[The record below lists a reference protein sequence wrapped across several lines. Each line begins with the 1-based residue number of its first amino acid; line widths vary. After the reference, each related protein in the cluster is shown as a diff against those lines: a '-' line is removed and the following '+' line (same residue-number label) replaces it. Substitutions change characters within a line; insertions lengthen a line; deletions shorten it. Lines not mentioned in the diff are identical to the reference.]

1 MNIESKWLE
10 DLLSL
15 AKTHSFSRSAEERC
29 VTQPA
34 FSRRIK
40 ALEAALQ
47 CELVDRS
54 GTPVQ
59 LTEQGALFAV
69 TASNLINQLK
79 DSVSYLQSY
88 KQRTEVID
96 FAVSHTLSLSFFPSF
111 LNSFQQDLANI
122 STRQLVA
129 NVDDSIQALKNGI
142 SDFLIAFETPS
153 LPTEQ
158 FQKLVLQT
166 EYLIP
171 VCKGDKHGAPLYSLN
186 GEGKAP
192 IPYLS
197 YSKEVYFNRCVEGR
211 LKKSNR
217 HNILNQTFESS
228 MADSLKAMAMQG
240 LGLAWIPTFA
250 ISNELKQKSLIVCGD
265 ESWSIPLTI
274 CVYRCKRLLSDS
286 AENLWNV
293 LEQHWASK

>member
-15 AKTHSFSRSAEERC
+15 AKTHSFSLSAKERYI
-29 VTQPA
+29 TQPA

-40 ALEAALQ
+40 ALEAAVE
-47 CELVDRS
+47 CELVDRTS
-54 GTPVQ
+54 TPVR

-79 DSVSYLQSY
+79 DSVNYLQSY
-88 KQRTEVID
+88 NNRTEVID
-96 FAVSHTLSLSFFPSF
+96 FAVSHTLSLSFFPAF
-111 LNSFQQDLANI
+111 LNSLQNELANI

-142 SDFLIAFETPS
+142 TDFLIAFETPT

-166 EYLIP
+166 EHLIP
-171 VCKGDKHGAPLYSLN
+171 VCKADEHGLPLYPLN
-186 GEGKAP
+186 NENNSP

-197 YSKEVYFNRCVEGR
+197 YSKEVYFNRCVDHR
-211 LKKSNR
+211 LKNSNKKKM
-217 HNILNQTFESS
+217 LNQVFESP
-228 MADSLKAMAMQG
+228 MADSLKAMAIQG
-240 LGLAWIPTFA
+240 LGLAWVPTFA
-250 ISNELKQKSLIVCGD
+250 ISNELKQGSLVVCGD
-265 ESWSIPLTI
+265 TSWSIPLTI
-274 CVYRCKRLLSDS
+274 CVYRCNRLLSDS
-286 AENLWNV
+286 AENLWDV
-293 LEQHWASK
+293 LQQHWVSE

>member
-15 AKTHSFSRSAEERC
+15 AKTHSFSRSAKERY

-40 ALEAALQ
+40 ALEAALE
-47 CELVDRS
+47 CKLVDRS
-54 GTPVQ
+54 STPVQ

-69 TASNLINQLK
+69 TASNLINQLR

-88 KQRTEVID
+88 NKRTEVID
-96 FAVSHTLSLSFFPSF
+96 FAVSHTLSLSFFPAF
-111 LNSFQQDLANI
+111 LNSLQHELANI
-122 STRQLVA
+122 NTRQLVA

-142 SDFLIAFETPS
+142 TDFLIAFATPA

-166 EYLIP
+166 EHLIP
-171 VCKGDKHGAPLYSLN
+171 VCKADEHGMPLYSLN
-186 GEGKAP
+186 NEDDAS

-197 YSKEVYFNRCVEGR
+197 YSKEVYFNRCVDNR
-211 LKKSNR
+211 LKNSN
-217 HNILNQTFESS
+217 NNKKLNQVFESS

-240 LGLAWIPTFA
+240 LGLAWVPTFA
-250 ISNELKQKSLIVCGD
+250 ITNELKQGSLVVCGE
-265 ESWSIPLTI
+265 ESWNIPLTI
-274 CVYRCKRLLSDS
+274 CVYRCNHSLSDS

-293 LEQHWASK
+293 LQQHWVNE

>member
-15 AKTHSFSRSAEERC
+15 AKTHSFSRSAKERF

-34 FSRRIK
+34 FSRRIQ
-40 ALEAALQ
+40 ALEAAVE
-47 CELVDRS
+47 CELVDRRS
-54 GTPVQ
+54 TPVQ
-59 LTEQGALFAV
+59 LTEQGTLFAV
-69 TASNLINQLK
+69 TANNLINQLK

-88 KQRTEVID
+88 NNRAEVID
-96 FAVSHTLSLSFFPSF
+96 FAVSHTLSLSFFPAF
-111 LNSFQQDLANI
+111 LNSLQDELANT

-142 SDFLIAFETPS
+142 TDFLIAFDTPL

-166 EYLIP
+166 EHLIP
-171 VCKGDKHGAPLYSLN
+171 VCKGDEQGNPLYSLN
-186 GEGKAP
+186 DNNVT

-197 YSKEVYFNRCVEGR
+197 YSKEVYFNRCVENR
-211 LKKSNR
+211 LKSSNSQKMLKK
-217 HNILNQTFESS
+217 IFESS

-240 LGLAWIPTFA
+240 LGLAWVPTFA
-250 ISNELKQKSLIVCGD
+250 ISNELKQGSLVVCGE
-265 ESWSIPLTI
+265 ESWNIPLTI
-274 CVYRCKRLLSDS
+274 CVYRCKHSLSDS

-293 LEQHWASK
+293 LEQHWANQ